1 MIPETQPRRRLE
13 QVTGIGL
20 VNLATF
26 TWATNMVLGRW
37 LRDDIGPLTLAAAR
51 FLIASVLFAAL
62 LQRQP
67 PEERHLGQSR
77 WLLLGM
83 ALSGVAVFA
92 PTLYLGLRFTTA
104 VNATLMN
111 GLGPL
116 ITGFLAALL
125 IREPMSGRQVTGAI
139 VGLIG
144 VVSLISGGSF
154 IFPLGGSATDWEAV
168 RSSWG
173 DLIVLTA
180 VALWGLYSVLGRQVM
195 RGRSALSATAF
206 SAFLGLPLLLLAA
219 TWEVQAF
226 PGCAPP
232 GTHFGRCVHWGSPY
246 SNRLSGLECGGS
258 SPGGQRRDDVL
269 QHAASVWCLAGVL
282 IPGGVYRTSP
292 FVRRRV
298 DYRRWDI
305 CRIGALSG
313 AATQLTLVRY
323 SSSTGMAQFAQH
335 GVRDH
340 AHQVR
345 LGVSRVYG

>member
-1 MIPETQPRRRLE
+1 MMIPETQPRRRLE
-13 QVTGIGL
+13 RMAGIGL

-51 FLIASVLFAAL
+51 FLIASLLFAAL
-62 LQRQP
+62 LQRRP
-67 PEERHLGQSR
+67 SEERHLGQSR

-125 IREPMSGRQVTGAI
+125 IREPMSGRQVTGAV

-154 IFPLGGSATDWEAV
+154 VFSLGGSGTSWEAV
-168 RSSWG
+168 RSSGG
-173 DLIVLTA
+173 DLIVLAA

-219 TWEVQAF
+219 IWEVQAF
-226 PGCAPP
+226 PVALRPALILAVVYIGVAPTVIGFLAWNAGVRRLGASGAMMFYNTLP
-232 GTHFGRCVHWGSPY
+232 LYGALLGSLFLGESIGPAH
-246 SNRLSGLECGGS
+246 LSG
-258 SPGGQRRDDVL
+258 
-269 QHAASVWCLAGVL
+269 GVL
-282 IPGGVYRTSP
+282 IIGGGI
-292 FVRRRV
+292 FA
-298 DYRRWDI
+298 
-305 CRIGALSG
+305 ALGRS
-313 AATQLTLVRY
+313 QERPR
-323 SSSTGMAQFAQH
+323 S
-335 GVRDH
+335 
-340 AHQVR
+340 
-345 LGVSRVYG
+345 